1 MKQGD
6 TYAVYFVE
14 GKNGSNQQILSVEW
28 IEGGRT

>member
-14 GKNGSNQQILSVEW
+14 GKNGSNQQILLPQP
-28 IEGGRT
+28 RHL